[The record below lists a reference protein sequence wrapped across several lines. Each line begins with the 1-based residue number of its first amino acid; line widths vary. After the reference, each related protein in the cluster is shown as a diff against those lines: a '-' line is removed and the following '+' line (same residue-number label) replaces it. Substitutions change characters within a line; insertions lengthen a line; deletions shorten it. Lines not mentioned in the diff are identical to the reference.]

1 MNERSARQS
10 SNILER
16 QYHSGNALQRKLKL
30 ALFSLCAVALIIAA
44 YAFLNMPFYGNAL
57 PPYNSQSNPV
67 NLVFT
72 FGVGGLNELNTFRG
86 TFTKD
91 LCIDGTLTAR
101 MILSEAELKEIQL
114 KLIEFGFFSCPET
127 FPLSEHLMLPSSSY
141 YLKVQNGTTLKEVSW
156 SDNSIIDSSTAAK
169 LDQIASFL
177 IDLIC
182 QKPEYARL
190 PPANGMYL

>member
-1 MNERSARQS
+1 M
-10 SNILER
+10 
-16 QYHSGNALQRKLKL
+16 QRKLKL
-30 ALFSLCAVALIIAA
+30 SLALLCAAALIITA
-44 YAFLNMPFYGNAL
+44 YAFLNMPFYGNTL
-57 PPYNSQSNPV
+57 PPYNSERNPV

-91 LCIDGTLTAR
+91 LCIDGTVTTR

-114 KLIEFGFFSCPET
+114 KLIEFDFFSCPDT
-127 FPLSEHLMLPSSSY
+127 FPLSEHQMLPSRSY
-141 YLKVQNGTTLKEVSW
+141 SLKVQNGTTLKEVSW

-169 LDQIASFL
+169 LDQIAAFL
-177 IDLIC
+177 TNLIY
-182 QKPEYARL
+182 QKPEYTRL